1 MTDEKNLLPKPES
14 FSNKYKKKIVGDK
27 KALRLTDSGFF
38 SFLPIYKIMVHLE
51 IVVPLIDKIW

>member
-1 MTDEKNLLPKPES
+1 MRKIYFQNLRAFPI
-14 FSNKYKKKIVGDK
+14 NTKKKIVGDK